1 MLKTGLSEV
10 KMEGFVIWTAPG
22 RPCERFH
29 GEARRAQSI
38 GAMPASASTPAT
50 RRRPRL
56 GHGPQ
61 AANLRLGAVAQQQ
74 APTTAAQRRTSGAPW
89 PTGAVCIS
97 HVGRR
102 SGSQTVARS
111 DWNGWRARGPG
122 PERASHGG
130 VGHQRRANHGLR
142 GATRPWHR
150 FGRLPGTDSASQA
163 LRCPPDTAA
172 LSGGFPAGPHERPH
186 LPTAPPDTW
195 ASGNYV
201 STSPPNACWI
211 PATTRA
217 MAASSL
223 AATFSVTTARPLPS
237 RRQWPTVF
245 DPHRITNT
253 SS

>member
-1 MLKTGLSEV
+1 MARQ
-10 KMEGFVIWTAPG
+10 EGPNPSG
-22 RPCERFH
+22 RCQR
-29 GEARRAQSI
+29 Q
-38 GAMPASASTPAT
+38 
-50 RRRPRL
+50 RRRQRQGVGPDWVTDPRRPTCAWARSPNNKRQRQPRNGEPL
-56 GHGPQ
+56 GH
-61 AANLRLGAVAQQQ
+61 
-74 APTTAAQRRTSGAPW
+74 
-89 PTGAVCIS
+89 
-97 HVGRR
+97 
-102 SGSQTVARS
+102 
-111 DWNGWRARGPG
+111 PG
-122 PERASHGG
+122 PPAPCVSRTLGEEAARKRWHVRIGTAGARVVRVRNAQATGG
-130 VGHQRRANHGLR
+130 FGHQRRANHGLR